1 MSHFAG
7 VADSSSA
14 VSTGD
19 NGPAT
24 SASFLQVIGVW
35 ADTAGS
41 VFMADASGC
50 VVRKIPTTGNKIVTT
65 VLGTNTH
72 ISFLY

>member
-7 VADSSSA
+7 VADSSST

-35 ADTAGS
+35 VHVDTADS

-50 VVRKIPTTGNKIVTT
+50 V
-65 VLGTNTH
+65 
-72 ISFLY
+72 